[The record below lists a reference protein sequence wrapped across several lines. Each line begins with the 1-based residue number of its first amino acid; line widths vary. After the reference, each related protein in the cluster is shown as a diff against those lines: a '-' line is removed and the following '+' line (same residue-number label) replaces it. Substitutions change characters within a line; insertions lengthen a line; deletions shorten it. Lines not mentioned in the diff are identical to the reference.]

1 MLQVEA
7 SNAGLNFIVVAFI
20 ITNVHNLADNLK
32 SMCAA
37 TLHQECRSFEIS
49 NSLQL

>member
-1 MLQVEA
+1 
-7 SNAGLNFIVVAFI
+7 LNFIVVAFI
-20 ITNVHNLADNLK
+20 ITNVHNLAGNHK

-49 NSLQL
+49 NSLRL